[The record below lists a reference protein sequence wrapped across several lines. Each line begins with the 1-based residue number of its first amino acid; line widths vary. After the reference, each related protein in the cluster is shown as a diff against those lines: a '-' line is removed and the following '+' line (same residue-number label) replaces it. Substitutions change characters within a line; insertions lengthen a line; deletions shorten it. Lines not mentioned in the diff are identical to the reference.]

1 MMPTIRTLLAAA
13 ALLALASVARSE
25 ADARPAAAP
34 PPYRLSLR
42 AMLFYTDKGT
52 FSPDLIARP
61 VDLWNTPAGE
71 GRAGGSSNATLVVA
85 VVTGEPGSY
94 LPERKVELTV
104 TERGRTTFQRAQETG
119 IVTTQGRTYVAFW
132 LYGTGCTRLRLSAR
146 ILGQT
151 PAGTPVTASIPFA
164 CGE

>member
-1 MMPTIRTLLAAA
+1 MPMKTRRMLAAA
-13 ALLALASVARSE
+13 ALLAAAILPR
-25 ADARPAAAP
+25 ADAAARPAAAP

-52 FSPDLIARP
+52 FSPDLIAHP

-71 GRAGGSSNATLVVA
+71 GRAGGASNATLVVA
-85 VVTGEPGSY
+85 VVTGEAGSY

-104 TERGRTTFQRAQETG
+104 TERGRTTFQRSQETG
-119 IVTTQGRTYVAFW
+119 IITTQGRTYVAFW
-132 LYGTGCTRLRLSAR
+132 LYGTGCSRVRLSAR
-146 ILGQT
+146 ITGQT
-151 PAGTPVTASIPFA
+151 PAGAPVTATIPFA